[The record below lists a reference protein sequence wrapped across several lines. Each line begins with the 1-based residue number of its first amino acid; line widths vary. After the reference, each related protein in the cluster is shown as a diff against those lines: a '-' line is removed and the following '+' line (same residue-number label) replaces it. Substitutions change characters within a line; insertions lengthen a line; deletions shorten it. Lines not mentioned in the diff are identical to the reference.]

1 MDVLALH
8 RPRRS
13 RCGQLISWEDVASSE
28 IYWDLLFANQLL
40 EFVWMGLELVKGFQM
55 I

>member
-1 MDVLALH
+1 
-8 RPRRS
+8 
-13 RCGQLISWEDVASSE
+13 VASSE
-28 IYWDLLFANQLL
+28 IYWDLLFANQFL